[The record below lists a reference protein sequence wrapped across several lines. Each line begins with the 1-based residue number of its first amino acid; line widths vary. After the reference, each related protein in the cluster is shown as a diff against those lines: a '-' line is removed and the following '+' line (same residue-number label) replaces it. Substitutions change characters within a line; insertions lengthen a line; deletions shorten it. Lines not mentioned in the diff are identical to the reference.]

1 MKNMIKSQQM
11 GVSAKMKVMLIQ
23 PPFTVFKTEVK
34 TCQPPLGLA
43 YLSSVLKKDRDV
55 LILDALAEGYKDEM
69 AVDKEFIRY
78 GLLSEE
84 IKKRIAYFSPDVVG
98 ISCLFSAQSQNVLR
112 ICELVKGVDKK
123 IITITGGAHPSAL
136 PEEMLRD
143 NNVDFVVIG
152 EGEETIKKLL
162 EHIENKRDTDLRDL
176 DGIGFKYNGG
186 INVNRKNKYVVNLD
200 SLPFPDWEV
209 FPLEKYFSINTP
221 HGGAAKNVPFLP
233 IITSRGC
240 PFECIFCSVHNLWG
254 RNHRKRSVEN
264 VLTELEYLVNKF
276 GIKEI
281 QFEDDN
287 LTLDKERAKKIFR
300 GMSDKRLNLSWS
312 APNGVAV
319 QTLDDEMLE
328 LMKMS
333 GCYSMAIGVESGDEY
348 VLKNMIKK
356 PIRTEMV
363 KPIINKARK
372 LGLET
377 TAFFVVG
384 FPEETPAQ
392 LKNTFRLAENL
403 DVDNVNLSFANPLP
417 GTRLY
422 EVCKEKGLIKEGF
435 DYTRSISDCP
445 VFPTEAYSIYKLK
458 SVVFRER
465 LKLYFLYLLR
475 NPKKFIYKVRHKL
488 LSDRG
493 YFIRFA
499 SKYFKIKN

>member
-1 MKNMIKSQQM
+1 MR
-11 GVSAKMKVMLIQ
+11 VSEKMKVMLIQ

-34 TCQPPLGLA
+34 ACQPPLGLA
-43 YLSSVLKKDRDV
+43 YLSAILKKDHDV
-55 LILDALAEGYKDEM
+55 LVLDALAEGYKEE
-69 AVDKEFIRY
+69 AIVDKEFIRY
-78 GLLSEE
+78 GLLPEE
-84 IKKRIAYFSPDVVG
+84 IKKRIECFSPDVVG
-98 ISCLFSAQSQNVLR
+98 ISCLFSAQAKNVLK

-143 NNVDFVVIG
+143 NNVDFAVVG
-152 EGEETIKKLL
+152 EGEETLRKLL
-162 EHIENKRDTDLRDL
+162 GYIENKRDADLKDL
-176 DGIGFKYNGG
+176 DGIGFKYNGAV
-186 INVNRKNKYVVNLD
+186 NVNRKGKYITELD
-200 SLPFPDWEV
+200 SLPFPDWEA
-209 FPLEKYFSINTP
+209 FPLEKYFSINAP

-233 IITSRGC
+233 VITSRGC

-254 RNHRKRSVEN
+254 RNYRKRSVEN

-276 GIKEI
+276 GVKEI

-300 GMSDKRLNLSWS
+300 AMSDRHLDLSWS
-312 APNGVAV
+312 VPNGVAV

-328 LMKMS
+328 LMKTS

-348 VLKNMIKK
+348 VLKNMIGK
-356 PIRTEMV
+356 PIRLEMV
-363 KPIINKARK
+363 KPVINKAKK
-372 LGLET
+372 LGIET

-384 FPEETPAQ
+384 FPGETPAQ

-422 EVCKEKGLIKEGF
+422 EACKEKGLINGDL
-435 DYTRSISDCP
+435 DYTRSISDRP
-445 VFPTEAYSIYKLK
+445 IFPTEAYTTYKLK

-475 NPKKFIYKVRHKL
+475 NPKKFIRKVWHKF
-488 LSDRG
+488 LSDPE
-493 YFIRFA
+493 YFVRF
-499 SKYFKIKN
+499 SLKYSKIKN